1 MSKIGILVKQG
12 KIYYL
17 YNYLI
22 FSSLHFFYLLLFSEV
37 RFPYRLPKKIPIN
50 HKDLWEF
57 LFYTG
62 KKFAFL
68 KTYLYLCNIS
78 IIV

>member
-1 MSKIGILVKQG
+1 MRIMEVS
-12 KIYYL
+12 
-17 YNYLI
+17 
-22 FSSLHFFYLLLFSEV
+22 LLLV
-37 RFPYRLPKKIPIN
+37 PYRLPKKIPIN